1 MEFFPVGIVRV
12 GVILGGNFSGGICP
26 KGIIRVAILEMKVFL
41 VPNKLALSIVLKFVL
56 FKAYLLAGIPN
67 RIRFSNRL
75 QLNISL
81 VCFYVNLPEV
91 TKR

>member
-1 MEFFPVGIVRV
+1 MGIF
-12 GVILGGNFSGGICP
+12 LGGNFSGGICLV
-26 KGIIRVAILEMKVFL
+26 GIIRVAIFQMGIFL
-41 VPNKLALSIVLKFVL
+41 APNKLAPSSVLKFVL

-67 RIRFSNRL
+67 RIRFSNRF

-81 VCFYVNLPEV
+81 VFLYVNLPEV

>member
-1 MEFFPVGIVRV
+1 MGIF
-12 GVILGGNFSGGICP
+12 LGGNFSGGICP
-26 KGIIRVAILEMKVFL
+26 VGIIRVAILEMKIFL
-41 VPNKLALSIVLKFVL
+41 VPNKLVLSSVLKFVL

-67 RIRFSNRL
+67 RIRFSNRF

-81 VCFYVNLPEV
+81 VFLYVNLPEV

>member
-1 MEFFPVGIVRV
+1 MGIF
-12 GVILGGNFSGGICP
+12 LGGNFSGGICLVE
-26 KGIIRVAILEMKVFL
+26 IIRVAIFQMGIFL
-41 VPNKLALSIVLKFVL
+41 APNKLALSSVLKFVL

-67 RIRFSNRL
+67 RIRFSNRF

-81 VCFYVNLPEV
+81 VFLYFNLPEV